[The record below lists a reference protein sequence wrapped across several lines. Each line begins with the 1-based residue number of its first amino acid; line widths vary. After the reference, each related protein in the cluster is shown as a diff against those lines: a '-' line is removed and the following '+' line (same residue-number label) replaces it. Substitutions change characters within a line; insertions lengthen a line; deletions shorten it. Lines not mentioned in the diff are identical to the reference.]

1 MPAASGEDALATIA
15 ADVPDL
21 ILLDVQMPGI
31 DGYEVCRR
39 VRADAA
45 IQYLPIVMV
54 TSSEG
59 QDRISAI
66 EAGADDFVEKPLNRQ
81 ELLARV
87 RSLVR
92 IKRYHDTVAS
102 QARELKALNEELE
115 ERVARQV
122 DEIEHLGRLRRFLS
136 PGLAKLAS
144 SGESEALLDS
154 HRREIA
160 VLFADLRGWTAFS
173 ETTEPEE
180 VMGVIR
186 EFHDT
191 MGSILARHEATVG
204 WLAGDG
210 VMAWF
215 NDPFPCDVPAGRA
228 AAMAVEM
235 RDAMARRTESWRR
248 RGHQLDFAVG
258 ISLGY
263 ATIGMVGFEGR
274 FEYGAVGSVMNL
286 ASRLSDEAEGGQILM
301 SARAFSSAEEE
312 LEADRVPDV
321 RLKGFAKPVAAYN
334 VKRMKPSKRT
344 ASPGSASRGSRTG

>member
-1 MPAASGEDALATIA
+1 VPANIRLLEAVLAPAGYTVATAASGEEALAAIA
-15 ADVPDL
+15 AEVPDL

-39 VRADAA
+39 IRADPAV
-45 IQYLPIVMV
+45 QYLPVVMV

-92 IKRYHDTVAS
+92 IKRYHDTVVS
-102 QARELKALNEELE
+102 QTSELKSLNDDLE
-115 ERVARQV
+115 ARVSQQV
-122 DEIEHLGRLRRFLS
+122 AEIESLGRLRRFLS
-136 PGLAKLAS
+136 PSIAKLVS
-144 SGESEALLDS
+144 SGETEGLLDS

-160 VLFADLRGWTAFS
+160 VIFADLRGWTAFS

-180 VMGVIR
+180 VRGVIR

-215 NDPFPCDVPAGRA
+215 NDPFPCDLPAGRA

-235 RDAMARRTESWRR
+235 RDAMAKRTESWRR

-258 ISLGY
+258 I
-263 ATIGMVGFEGR
+263 
-274 FEYGAVGSVMNL
+274 
-286 ASRLSDEAEGGQILM
+286 
-301 SARAFSSAEEE
+301 
-312 LEADRVPDV
+312 
-321 RLKGFAKPVAAYN
+321 
-334 VKRMKPSKRT
+334 
-344 ASPGSASRGSRTG
+344 